1 MDYELIEFYQEVV
14 ENVRQFNQD
23 LVENE
28 VIRFQ
33 LSQFRAWYYI
43 PELDAIGPSK
53 FIGYKRM
60 NTTRYRWGDGKD
72 GKETEPR
79 LQRFFRPVRE
89 GHPRYMYLENK
100 LCSIVEQYGTKGKR
114 PNKLA
119 RLNVPKHYL

>member
-1 MDYELIEFYQEVV
+1 MDYELIESYQEVV

-23 LVENE
+23 LVANE
-28 VIRFQ
+28 VICFQ
-33 LSQFRAWYYI
+33 LSQFRAWYYA

-60 NTTRYRWGDGKD
+60 NTARYRGGDGKD

-79 LQRFFRPVRE
+79 LQRFFRPIRE
-89 GHPRYMYLENK
+89 GHPRYMYLEDK
-100 LCSIVEQYGTKGKR
+100 LHTLTARYSKK

-119 RLNVPKHYL
+119 HLNIPKGYL